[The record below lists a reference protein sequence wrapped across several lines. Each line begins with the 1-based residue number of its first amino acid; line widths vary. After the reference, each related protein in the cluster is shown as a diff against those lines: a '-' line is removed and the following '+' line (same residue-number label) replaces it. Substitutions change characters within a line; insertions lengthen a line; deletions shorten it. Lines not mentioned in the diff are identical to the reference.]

1 MTREIE
7 HVSLVASLRE
17 ELGVLRLQGR
27 ITDQFVDW
35 HGRLAACSAAIT
47 NDVPSCANLCTELMI
62 IDFEM
67 PPELA
72 ASMPEE
78 LSDHHQIMS
87 AFSQNYFTKKCDEA
101 DAVLHTLMIALRQLR

>member
-7 HVSLVASLRE
+7 HASLVASLRE
-17 ELGVLRLQGR
+17 ELGVLRLQGG

-47 NDVPSCANLCTELMI
+47 NDVPSCANLCTELMS

-67 PPELA
+67 PSEFA
-72 ASMPEE
+72 ATMPEQ
-78 LSDHHQIMS
+78 LASPQIMAA
-87 AFSQNYFTKKCDEA
+87 AFETFFRHRCGEA
-101 DAVLHTLMIALRQLR
+101 DEILNTLMIAFR